1 MIFTYNECID
11 KYNGLYQ
18 FRKALSEGKLRKIE
32 KGYYSDAKYESELAV
47 ISHKYPKAILTLN
60 SAFYYHGLTD
70 TIPDYYYVVTDK
82 DAYKI
87 RDSRIIQSFDNSG
100 QLMLGAEMSDVEDAR
115 VLMYNRERLFIET
128 VRNRHRLPFDYY
140 KEIINSYRDIIY
152 ELDIQAIQEY
162 AEQLPKSAMVKKTL
176 RMEVL

>member
-70 TIPDYYYVVTDK
+70 TIPDYYYDFGPN
-82 DAYKI
+82 YLI
-87 RDSRIIQSFDNSG
+87 
-100 QLMLGAEMSDVEDAR
+100 
-115 VLMYNRERLFIET
+115 
-128 VRNRHRLPFDYY
+128 
-140 KEIINSYRDIIY
+140 
-152 ELDIQAIQEY
+152 
-162 AEQLPKSAMVKKTL
+162 
-176 RMEVL
+176 